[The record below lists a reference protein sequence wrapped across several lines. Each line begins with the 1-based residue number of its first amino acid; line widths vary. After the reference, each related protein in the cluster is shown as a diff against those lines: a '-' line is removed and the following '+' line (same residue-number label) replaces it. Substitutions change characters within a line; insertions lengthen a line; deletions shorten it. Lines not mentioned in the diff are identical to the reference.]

1 MTNAEQPI
9 LPIDLENGEQ
19 RHIALSRFAA
29 MDGWDIQ
36 HRYLEFVSTNDKQI
50 RRSYTL
56 EVLSYASVIIGD
68 ARLPIS
74 TGAVVESHLQSW
86 EAVDKVFRAVLLHN
100 GIDPDTHA
108 DRPGYWESVGG
119 ELAVAFIAQA
129 TKLIGPAL
137 ESTMGERAPEPTP
150 ESGD

>member
-1 MTNAEQPI
+1 MPNDDQPI

-19 RHIALSRFAA
+19 RLITLKRFPA

-56 EVLSYASVIIGD
+56 EVLSYACVILGD
-68 ARLPIS
+68 TPLPIS
-74 TGAVVESHLQSW
+74 TSAVVESHLQSW

-119 ELAVAFIAQA
+119 ELAVSFIAQA
-129 TKLIGPAL
+129 TRLMGPAL
-137 ESTMGERAPEPTP
+137 EASLGDKVAAPE